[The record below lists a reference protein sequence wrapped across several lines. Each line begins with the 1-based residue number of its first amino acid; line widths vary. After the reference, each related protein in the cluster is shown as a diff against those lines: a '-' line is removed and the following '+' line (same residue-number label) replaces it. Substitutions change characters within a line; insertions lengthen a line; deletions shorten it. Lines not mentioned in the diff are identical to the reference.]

1 MYCRSYFRCTHKF
14 DQGCKAQ
21 KQSQKSEEDP
31 TVFIITYIGNHTC
44 QNASPLPLIIE
55 NFSPDN
61 SSCLISFESNTATST
76 KNNKLIGQDNI
87 VPSSV
92 QTPKLDGEDDVL
104 SNLTMADLSL
114 TAGGDSDPITQISEE
129 ADDRGDVTSC
139 LNCPIDDLEMH
150 LMGTEFDLG
159 DLDSFYDF

>member
-44 QNASPLPLIIE
+44 QNASPLPQIIE

-76 KNNKLIGQDNI
+76 NNNYKLIGRDNI

-104 SNLTMADLSL
+104 SNSTMADLSL
-114 TAGGDSDPITQISEE
+114 TAGGDSDPITQISEQAE
-129 ADDRGDVTSC
+129 DRGDVTSG
-139 LNCPIDDLEMH
+139 LHCPIGDIYMH
-150 LMGTEFDLG
+150 LTEFDIG
-159 DLDSFYDF
+159 DLDSFCDF